1 MELVFVALILFAG
14 LIVCWLIL
22 PGGAAVAEVQYGAE
36 PVAPSTV
43 QQVA

>member
-1 MELVFVALILFAG
+1 MELVFVALILFTG

-22 PGGAAVAEVQYGAE
+22 PGGTAEADLGYEAE
-36 PVAPSTV
+36 PVGPATA